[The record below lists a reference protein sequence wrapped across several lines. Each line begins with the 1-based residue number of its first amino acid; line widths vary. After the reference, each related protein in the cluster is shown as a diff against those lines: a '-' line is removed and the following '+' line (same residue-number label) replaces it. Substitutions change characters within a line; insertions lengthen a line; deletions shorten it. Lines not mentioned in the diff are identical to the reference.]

1 MTYAPSSLRQRLVLG
16 AVAVG
21 ITFSVVFGFGASW
34 RLQHAQSQAIHAALL
49 SRAELARDE
58 VAGNGALTRDAGSPK
73 TDLVQV
79 VGADGSVRSSS
90 PGLRGVPALVSPRQ
104 VAAAG
109 GSFERQVRLQH
120 PDVDLA
126 VLGVPV
132 RISSAGGGPGTGVL
146 VVAVDVEGF
155 AAASSDLVGLLL
167 VGLLVVI
174 VAIAAL
180 TWVITGRALR
190 SVTQLTE
197 RAEAVRP
204 RELANGLP
212 SPPRDAELARL
223 VAALNRMLA
232 RIDESH
238 AGELAFAADAGHR
251 LRTPVATLRT
261 DAELALRDGDPA
273 EQREALAR
281 IVQDADHLTSIVN
294 GMLLRSRA
302 RQRAP
307 EPVTRQLET
316 AIERWR
322 RQARTQSVSLEMT
335 TADSVDERAACAAL
349 VDVLDP
355 IVDNATRHS
364 PADGR
369 ITLAVRREAS
379 PAGDV
384 LVVDV
389 ANTGAEV
396 PADLAPRIF
405 DPWVSSRDASTAG
418 GLGLWLARETA
429 RDSGGDVVLV
439 PGHGVTTFRVTLP
452 VLAG

>member
-1 MTYAPSSLRQRLVLG
+1 MRFTPSSLRQRLVLG

-21 ITFSVVFGFGASW
+21 ITFSVVFGLGASW
-34 RLQHAQSQAIHAALL
+34 RLQQAQSQAIRAELI
-49 SRAELARDE
+49 SRADLARDE
-58 VAGNGALTRDAGSPK
+58 VAGDGTLIRDAGSPK

-79 VGADGSVRSSS
+79 VAPDGSVLASS
-90 PGLRGVPALVSPRQ
+90 PGMSRVPALTDPRQ

-109 GSFERQVRLQH
+109 GSFEKRVALQR

-126 VLGVPV
+126 ILGVPV
-132 RISSAGGGPGTGVL
+132 RIASPGGGHGTGVL

-155 AAASSDLVGLLL
+155 AAASSDLVALLL

-190 SVTQLTE
+190 SVTRLTE
-197 RAEAVRP
+197 RAEAVLP
-204 RELANGLP
+204 RELAEGLP

-251 LRTPVATLRT
+251 LRTPVATLRA

-273 EQREALAR
+273 EQREALTR

-302 RQRAP
+302 RRRP
-307 EPVTRQLET
+307 HLPVTLELRT
-316 AIERWR
+316 ALERWR
-322 RQARTQSVSLEMT
+322 RQAGVQSVELRLT
-335 TADSVDERAACAAL
+335 VAGSVSEQTACAAL
-349 VDVLDP
+349 VEVLDP
-355 IVDNATRHS
+355 VVDNATRHT
-364 PADGR
+364 PPGGR
-369 ITLAVRREAS
+369 IGLDVRREHRS
-379 PAGDV
+379 PSDRV
-384 LVVDV
+384 VVDV
-389 ANTGAEV
+389 TNTGSVV
-396 PADLAPRIF
+396 PPELAPRIF

-418 GLGLWLARETA
+418 GLGLWLAREMA
-429 RDSGGDVVLV
+429 HDAGGDLVLV
-439 PGHGVTTFRVTLP
+439 ADTDVTTFRVSLP
-452 VLAG
+452 ELGA